1 MGSGD
6 VRRRRRERGESS
18 VYCLSHKQRNMRLSA
33 LKVLGALAIFDPVPS
48 ALECTENVEH

>member
-1 MGSGD
+1 MVSR
-6 VRRRRRERGESS
+6 VCI
-18 VYCLSHKQRNMRLSA
+18 VYHIKQRNMRLSA